1 MTTLKAVRGA
11 MTRVGVALSGGGHRA
26 SVWAAG
32 LLLYLAD
39 AGRNGDV
46 GTIASVS
53 GGSITNGVPSGTRVR
68 VLGGGTIVFDQ
79 FGRAK
84 YHHRKDIRDVRRQQ
98 RRLSYLV
105 RNGLSDDDS
114 LVTALRQRT
123 SLSATMDL
131 QPGVTHVELA
141 APAFGDAPFTVVSSG

>member
-1 MTTLKAVRGA
+1 MQVEGGA

-68 VLGGGTIVFDQ
+68 VPGGGTIVFDQ

-84 YHHRKDIRDVRRQQ
+84 YHHR
-98 RRLSYLV
+98 
-105 RNGLSDDDS
+105 
-114 LVTALRQRT
+114 RT
-123 SLSATMDL
+123 SATSGGSSGGSATWSATAC
-131 QPGVTHVELA
+131 PTTTAWSRPCASARRCPRPWTCSRGHHVELA